1 MVGKPWDVIVV
12 GARCAGS
19 PLAMLLARRGYRVL
33 LVDRATFPSDTIS
46 SHQVHQTGLARL
58 QRWGLLDDL
67 VATGCPLFTS
77 GTFNMRAGLIT
88 GDLIPADE
96 IAFTCVPRRH
106 ILDTILVRAAERA
119 GAEMREGFG
128 LTGLTFD
135 GDRVV
140 GISGVGPGGDRV
152 TERATLVVGADGR
165 NSTVAKL
172 VGAPKYRDDGAL
184 TIQYYSY
191 WSGANHPDP
200 VIYTREDWGVAVAP
214 THDGLLLMA
223 MGTTR
228 ANLSRFRADIDAGY
242 QDRIKT
248 IPELA
253 DQVAGGRREEPFKG
267 LAEVPNFYRQSY
279 GPGWA
284 LAGDAGYYRDPVT
297 AQGISDAFRDADSLA
312 DAIDR
317 GFSGREDLSQALA
330 GYQRDRD
337 GVTQAAYGW
346 TLASARFAPEK
357 ATTQAFLGQVAAD
370 PELSQMFVNLN
381 AALSDLGALMALAAE
396 RATTPV

>member
-19 PLAMLLARRGYRVL
+19 PRAMLLARRGYRVL
-33 LVDRATFPSDTIS
+33 LVDRARFPSDTIS

-67 VATGCPLFTS
+67 IATGCPLFTS
-77 GTFNMRAGLIT
+77 GTFNMRAGIIT
-88 GDLIPADE
+88 GDLIPADD
-96 IAFTCVPRRH
+96 IGFTCVPRRH

-119 GAEMREGFG
+119 GAEVREGLG

-135 GDRVV
+135 SDRVV
-140 GISGVGPGGDRV
+140 GVSGVGPSGHRV

-191 WSGANHPDP
+191 WSGAHHPDP
-200 VIYTREDWGVAVAP
+200 VIYTREDWGVAVGP

-242 QDRIKT
+242 QERIKT

-253 DQVAGGRREEPFKG
+253 DRVAGGRREEPFKG

-284 LAGDAGYYRDPVT
+284 LAGDAGYYKDPVT

-312 DAIDR
+312 EAIDR
-317 GFSGREDLSQALA
+317 GFSGRDDLTQALA

-337 GVTQAAYGW
+337 RVTEGAYRW
-346 TLASARFAPEK
+346 TLASTRFAPDK

-370 PELSQMFVNLN
+370 PELSEMFVNLN
-381 AALSDLGALMALAAE
+381 AAKSDLGALMALAAE